1 MLDELQAER
10 HELLLKLVDWAKTA
24 TTNQAALAKKN
35 QKLRTRVGMLETR
48 CELQDAEI
56 ALLDA
61 RVTAAC
67 GMLNLE

>member
-1 MLDELQAER
+1 MGCQDLQMRIIGWIQMLF
-10 HELLLKLVDWAKTA
+10 
-24 TTNQAALAKKN
+24 TNQTALTNKN
-35 QKLRTRVGMLETR
+35 PKLRVRVGMLETR

-61 RVTAAC
+61 RITQAC